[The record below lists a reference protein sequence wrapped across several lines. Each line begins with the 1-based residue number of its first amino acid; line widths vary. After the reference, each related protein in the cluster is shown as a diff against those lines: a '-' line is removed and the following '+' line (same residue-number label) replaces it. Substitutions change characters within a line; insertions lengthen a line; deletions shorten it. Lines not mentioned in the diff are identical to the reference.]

1 MGNPFWE
8 AYAMKN
14 QTRKEF
20 LKTCLWLTLSGL
32 SFPLASP
39 AKGAIAQK
47 TQDAPDK
54 KDNPDEKMIAYCGIN
69 CTECPAYIATQK
81 NDDRLRAETAKK
93 WSEMFKASIKPQDIN
108 CDGCVTDSQRLFSQV
123 SVCEIRKCARNK
135 NIKYCAYCA
144 EYPCPKLKELFGFVP
159 EAKATLEEI
168 RKKLR

>member
-1 MGNPFWE
+1 
-8 AYAMKN
+8 MKN

-39 AKGAIAQK
+39 AGGTATQK

-54 KDNPDEKMIAYCGIN
+54 RDDPDEKMIAYCGIT

-81 NDDRLRAETAKK
+81 NDDQLRAETAKK
-93 WSEMFKASIKPQDIN
+93 WSELFKASIKPEDIN
-108 CDGCVTDSQRLFSQV
+108 CDGCLADSERLFSQV
-123 SVCEIRKCARNK
+123 SVCEIRKCAKSK
-135 NIKYCAYCA
+135 NLKSCAYCA
-144 EYPCPKLKELFGFVP
+144 EYPCAKLTELFAFVP

-168 RKKLR
+168 RKQKK